1 MKKRNLL
8 IIGGF
13 SFVINVITPPS
24 VNAQFRFG
32 ISDVSV
38 SITDVK
44 HGLPFYMLTPIH
56 PGFEVSSTFLKKEKE
71 HSHHAFDAAL
81 GYYYHDII
89 AHGSYL
95 NFKYNY
101 QIRIKEIIGIDLH
114 SGLGV
119 QYNIYPGEGYAFN
132 ESTFEYESTTNGKVN
147 LAINLGFGLSYTQ
160 LEKIHPFIHYDFNVH
175 NVWAYAT
182 FVNSTAMLKAG
193 IKYNF

>member
-1 MKKRNLL
+1 MRKVFIVFIALSLL
-8 IIGGF
+8 FISTTVKAQYKSGF
-13 SFVINVITPPS
+13 FDVY
-24 VNAQFRFG
+24 
-32 ISDVSV
+32 VSV
-38 SITDVK
+38 TDVK
-44 HGLPFYMLTPIH
+44 HGLPFYMLAPIH
-56 PGFEVSSTFLKKEKE
+56 PGCEVGATFLKKEKE
-71 HSHHAFDAAL
+71 KSVHYIDASL

-95 NFKYNY
+95 NVKYNY

-114 SGLGV
+114 SGLGF

-132 ESTFEYESTTNGKVN
+132 ESTNEYESVTNGKAN

-160 LEKIHPFIHYDFNVH
+160 MEKIHPFIHYDFNVH